1 MDYLYTSSYMSVK
14 TSNMSVKTS
23 NMSIVQIYYNGLVT
37 LAHWT
42 YVISLTICL
51 SRTKGMEWIFK

>member
-14 TSNMSVKTS
+14 TSNMS
-23 NMSIVQIYYNGLVT
+23 IVQVYYNGLVT

-51 SRTKGMEWIFK
+51 SGTKGMEWIFK